1 MLGFP
6 GGDALFRPAP
16 VPLPPGARDP
26 CRRIARARD
35 GGRARALRIRRESR
49 RSGHAIRKRPRAI
62 RWARGLLGD
71 RAGHHQRAQGHWLR
85 GHRDARRASPAALG
99 RPRRARAFDA
109 LLERVGQPGGPADPR
124 RDHRV
129 RRAAAEFAGAHRVRA
144 TAPRVASC
152 DVGRRCCRPPRAVP
166 VLMARTVTLPRE
178 VERVLTRHRQKVG
191 ARHAVRTADALV
203 RMVDDLGF
211 CFAFTGESAYP
222 VPAAFDHLDTRSEGR
237 KWDWM
242 WGWKDELAEN
252 KRLYY
257 GKLLVKKPTFVS
269 MKMLPIF
276 YATFGRAGDAD
287 DHLEDVRAGRLSEI
301 ARRVIEFLAVN
312 GETQTKRMRSA
323 LGITS
328 QEGKSDYAKA
338 IEELQR
344 LMYVA
349 RVRAVGEGREDYNYT
364 YDLFVHRY
372 PETVRAAE
380 RASSADAMAAL
391 LARLLVLAGGVT
403 ERQVGKLFDWT
414 DDRVTHLVTRLET
427 QNALVRIEGAL
438 VLPTLG

>member
-1 MLGFP
+1 MAPEYRRRRL
-6 GGDALFRPAP
+6 ARAPAP
-16 VPLPPGARDP
+16 SREMERAFSRH
-26 CRRIARARD
+26 RERIA
-35 GGRARALRIRRESR
+35 
-49 RSGHAIRKRPRAI
+49 
-62 RWARGLLGD
+62 
-71 RAGHHQRAQGHWLR
+71 
-85 GHRDARRASPAALG
+85 
-99 RPRRARAFDA
+99 
-109 LLERVGQPGGPADPR
+109 
-124 RDHRV
+124 
-129 RRAAAEFAGAHRVRA
+129 
-144 TAPRVASC
+144 
-152 DVGRRCCRPPRAVP
+152 
-166 VLMARTVTLPRE
+166 
-178 VERVLTRHRQKVG
+178 
-191 ARHAVRTADALV
+191 ARHTVKTADALV

-222 VPAAFDHLDTRSEGR
+222 IPAAFDHLDTRSDGR
-237 KWDWM
+237 KWEWM
-242 WGWKDELAEN
+242 WGWKDELAEK

-276 YATFGRAGDAD
+276 YATFGRAGDPD

-301 ARRVIEFLAVN
+301 ARRIIEFLAVN

-338 IEELQR
+338 IEEVQR

-380 RASSADAMAAL
+380 RLTSAEAMVAIL
-391 LARLLVLAGGVT
+391 ERLLELAGGVT
-403 ERQVGKLFDWT
+403 EKQVARIFDWG
-414 DDRVTHLVTRLET
+414 DERARSAIARLE
-427 QNALVRIEGAL
+427 AKRGVVRDDGLL
-438 VLPTLG
+438 VLPRLG